1 MWASQRPPV
10 RARVKEN
17 ARTRRVSLVGKWS
30 CGDLHEWMQKEQR
43 QSSTWLCERHQGRG
57 NDRLVMASRHLT
69 VRMAGFLLLHNM
81 DIKIGLKDRVE
92 DSRCHEERRST

>member
-1 MWASQRPPV
+1 
-10 RARVKEN
+10 
-17 ARTRRVSLVGKWS
+17 
-30 CGDLHEWMQKEQR
+30 
-43 QSSTWLCERHQGRG
+43 
-57 NDRLVMASRHLT
+57 MASRHLT